1 MWDRLLSHTVQSMAA
16 VTNGL
21 KRPLPEDDTNNSQK
35 RARSNNGSP
44 APPSNPRSATG
55 KPDISK
61 AVQDARA
68 RAADIVARL
77 AKARAGQTTTSNAAP
92 PTVAE
97 MKARVAAA
105 KERASAVASASRT
118 AAPTISSHQP
128 AQHEDNFSKSRGGLD
143 VGLHPSLIGDGG
155 FDSRSTNNRQS
166 MQPKFATTMA
176 NRNSNTGYG
185 QKNGKRENRLDL
197 SGPSVEEVKA
207 NPYFDPS
214 LDPKVTMARGRHS
227 RHLVFNEPGKYIQQA
242 AVMRRQAKLEA
253 MMRSVANSAKKAG
266 MIDDIDTE
274 RAFVVPEPPELEWWD
289 EAYVNGKDYSNIG
302 EPNGTKIDGEDTII
316 TIYIQHP
323 VAIEPPQEKIAP
335 QPKPMFLT
343 PKEQAK
349 LRRQTRKEN
358 LKEQQMKVRLGL
370 EPPPPPKV
378 KIANLMRVFGEEAV
392 KDPTAV
398 EARVNRDIADRLAK
412 HVKTNQDRALTKEAK
427 TEKLAGQQAG
437 DAAKGI
443 HSLVF
448 KIDSL
453 VNGQHRYKISKNAEQ
468 HALTGICILHPKFCL
483 VVAEGGE
490 HSIKAYKKLMLNRI
504 DWGVNVSP
512 KKDEDGN
519 APTPPTSW
527 LHSEDDNGN
536 LKDIGFNKCTL
547 VWEGEEKQR
556 AFRKWGS
563 KVCETDKDAKD
574 ALSRSKMENFWTL
587 AKSQITS

>member
-1 MWDRLLSHTVQSMAA
+1 MAA
-16 VTNGL
+16 ITNSL
-21 KRPLPEDDTNNSQK
+21 KRPLPEDDKSNPQK
-35 RARSNNGSP
+35 RSRSDNVSP
-44 APPSNPRSATG
+44 APATNSRSAIG

-68 RAADIVARL
+68 RATEVAARL
-77 AKARAGQTTTSNAAP
+77 AKARTGQTTISNAAP
-92 PTVAE
+92 AAAVASAPSSIQDRVAE

-105 KERASAVASASRT
+105 RERATAVASTTRMT
-118 AAPTISSHQP
+118 ATPTPAHQP
-128 AQHEDNFSKSRGGLD
+128 AQYEDNVSRARGGLD
-143 VGLHPSLIGDGG
+143 VGLHPSLIGDSGI
-155 FDSRSTNNRQS
+155 DSRSTSNRQA

-176 NRNSNTGYG
+176 NRKSNSGYD
-185 QKNGKRENRLDL
+185 QKKGKKENQLDL
-197 SGPSVEEVKA
+197 SGPSLEEIKA

-214 LDPKVTMARGRHS
+214 LDPKVTMARSRHS
-227 RHLVFNEPGKYIQQA
+227 RHLIFNEPGKYIQQA
-242 AVMRRQAKLEA
+242 SAMRNQAKLEA
-253 MMRSVANSAKKAG
+253 MKKKIADSAKKAG

-274 RAFVVPEPPELEWWD
+274 RAFVVPEPPEIEWWD
-289 EAYVNGKDYSNIG
+289 EAYVNGKDYSNIDG
-302 EPNGTKIDGEDTII
+302 PNGTKIDGEDTIV

-335 QPKPMFLT
+335 APKPMFLT

-378 KIANLMRVFGEEAV
+378 KISNLMRVLGEEAV

-398 EARVNRDIADRLAK
+398 EARVNREIAERLAK
-412 HVKTNQDRALTKEAK
+412 HEKTNADRALSKDAK
-427 TEKLAGQQAG
+427 VEKLAAQQAG

-443 HSLVF
+443 HSLIF

-453 VNGQHRYKISKNAEQ
+453 VNGQHRYKVWKNAEQ
-468 HALTGICILHPKFCL
+468 QALTGLCILHPKFCL

-504 DWGVNVSP
+504 DWHVNVSP
-512 KKDEDGN
+512 KKNEDGQS
-519 APTPPTSW
+519 PEPLTSW
-527 LHSEDDNGN
+527 LRAEDDKGN

-547 VWEGEEKQR
+547 VWEGEQKRR
-556 AFRKWGS
+556 AFRKWGT

-587 AKSQITS
+587 AKSQASE